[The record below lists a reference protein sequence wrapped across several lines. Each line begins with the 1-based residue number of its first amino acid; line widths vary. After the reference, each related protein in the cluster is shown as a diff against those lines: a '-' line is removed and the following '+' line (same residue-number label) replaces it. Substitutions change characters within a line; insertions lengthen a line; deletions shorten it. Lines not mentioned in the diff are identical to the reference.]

1 MTAGKTGIEAVYDGL
16 EWRFIGPYR
25 GGRAVA
31 VAGVEGDPLTYY
43 MGTAGGGVWK
53 TTNAGNSWFS
63 VSDTDFNV
71 GTIGAVAVAQSDPNV
86 VYVGTGESTI
96 RGVTTSHGDGV
107 YKSTDAGSTWT
118 HIGLEDS
125 RQVSAVVIN
134 PNDADTVFV
143 AAQGNPWGA
152 NETRGIFKSSDGGA
166 TWRHV
171 LKVDADTG
179 ASDLEIDPTN
189 PRILYAALWNH
200 RRNPWFVHSG
210 GESGGIYKSV
220 DGGENWTEL
229 EGGLPKNVGNIGVA
243 VAPSNPGKV
252 YAIVEAAEGGLYV
265 STDAGEN
272 WSNKNDSNLVRARAW
287 YYSHVMVDPL
297 DEDTVYLPNGPI
309 LKSIDGGETFEA
321 LEDLHGDGHD
331 MWFNPADSKN
341 FAIADDGGI
350 VVTLDGGASWS
361 SLYNQPTA
369 QFYRVTTDNLRPYSV
384 YGGQQDNSSLAI
396 RSDDADGSIGRDD
409 YTAVGGGESASIS
422 FDPDNP
428 KLIYATSINATL
440 TEYDAELERTREI
453 KPYPEYT
460 FANDPRNH
468 RYRFNWN
475 APVQVSPHDPEVIY
489 HGAHVLLKSTDRGMN
504 WEEVSPDLTRND
516 PEKQGLGGGPFTNEQ
531 AGAEN
536 YNTILY
542 IKESQHEQGV
552 IWVGSDDGLVHL
564 TRDGGENWI
573 NVTPRGVGEAHIN
586 SIEVSPH
593 YPETAYL
600 AVTGYKMNDFAPY
613 IYVTRNYG
621 QSWDR
626 IDRGLPEEAFV
637 RAIREDTERPGLL
650 YAGTEAGAFVSFDG
664 GRDGWNILKL
674 NMPPVTITDMEIRQN
689 DLVVSTQGRGFWI
702 LGRTARFAAGGQSIA
717 DETLHL
723 FAPEP
728 AIRSTSIA
736 EDTGSGDPTAEGKQ
750 RGAIINYYVS
760 KGTNLDGETFT
771 IDILNDAGEVVRQY
785 SSEETAT
792 DECRVANAMLDSPPE
807 IERPEPSAGLNRWVW
822 DLHHDPLYCPRN
834 VRLSSGFYGFR
845 VMPGNYRVRVS
856 LGSVSAD
863 APIVVLKDPNIDTS
877 QAQFEELSEYL
888 DRTSALFA
896 ELMRSISNV
905 RAARTQ
911 IQTQMTLTADHANSV
926 RIKSLGNAAIE
937 EINAWENTVTSPQR
951 EASQDEIR
959 VPNRL
964 DAQIRYLISVLDM
977 TGAPVI
983 ASSKERLADLESMWS
998 ERQRALT
1005 VVGEGAIAAFNRV
1018 LVEVGIPHVPLPQ
1031 GT

>member
-1 MTAGKTGIEAVYDGL
+1 
-16 EWRFIGPYR
+16 
-25 GGRAVA
+25 
-31 VAGVEGDPLTYY
+31 
-43 MGTAGGGVWK
+43 
-53 TTNAGNSWFS
+53 
-63 VSDTDFNV
+63 
-71 GTIGAVAVAQSDPNV
+71 
-86 VYVGTGESTI
+86 
-96 RGVTTSHGDGV
+96 
-107 YKSTDAGSTWT
+107 
-118 HIGLEDS
+118 
-125 RQVSAVVIN
+125 
-134 PNDADTVFV
+134 
-143 AAQGNPWGA
+143 
-152 NETRGIFKSSDGGA
+152 
-166 TWRHV
+166 
-171 LKVDADTG
+171 
-179 ASDLEIDPTN
+179 
-189 PRILYAALWNH
+189 
-200 RRNPWFVHSG
+200 
-210 GESGGIYKSV
+210 
-220 DGGENWTEL
+220 
-229 EGGLPKNVGNIGVA
+229 
-243 VAPSNPGKV
+243 
-252 YAIVEAAEGGLYV
+252 
-265 STDAGEN
+265 
-272 WSNKNDSNLVRARAW
+272 
-287 YYSHVMVDPL
+287 
-297 DEDTVYLPNGPI
+297 
-309 LKSIDGGETFEA
+309 
-321 LEDLHGDGHD
+321 
-331 MWFNPADSKN
+331 
-341 FAIADDGGI
+341 
-350 VVTLDGGASWS
+350 
-361 SLYNQPTA
+361 
-369 QFYRVTTDNLRPYSV
+369 
-384 YGGQQDNSSLAI
+384 
-396 RSDDADGSIGRDD
+396 
-409 YTAVGGGESASIS
+409 
-422 FDPDNP
+422 
-428 KLIYATSINATL
+428 
-440 TEYDAELERTREI
+440 
-453 KPYPEYT
+453 
-460 FANDPRNH
+460 
-468 RYRFNWN
+468 
-475 APVQVSPHDPEVIY
+475 
-489 HGAHVLLKSTDRGMN
+489 MN
-504 WEEVSPDLTRND
+504 WEEVSPDLTKND

-664 GRDGWNILKL
+664 GRDGWNNLKL
-674 NMPPVTITDMEIRQN
+674 NMPPVTITDMQIRQN

-702 LGRTARFAAGGQSIA
+702 LGGLHVLQQADESIA
-717 DETLHL
+717 DEALHL
-723 FAPEP
+723 FAPES

-760 KGTNLDGETFT
+760 KGSNLDGETFT

-792 DECRVANAMLDSPPE
+792 DECRLANAMLDSPPE
-807 IERPEPSAGLNRWVW
+807 IERPEPSSGLNRWVW
-822 DLHHDPLYCPRN
+822 DLHRDPLYCPRN
-834 VRLSSGFYGFR
+834 VRLSSGFYGSR

-896 ELMRSISNV
+896 EVMRSISDV

-911 IQTQMTLTADHANSV
+911 IQTQMTLTADHANSA

-937 EINAWENTVTSPQR
+937 EINVWENTVTSPQR

-983 ASSKERLADLESMWS
+983 AGSKERLADLESMWS

-1005 VVGEGAIAAFNRV
+1005 VVGEDAIGAFNRA